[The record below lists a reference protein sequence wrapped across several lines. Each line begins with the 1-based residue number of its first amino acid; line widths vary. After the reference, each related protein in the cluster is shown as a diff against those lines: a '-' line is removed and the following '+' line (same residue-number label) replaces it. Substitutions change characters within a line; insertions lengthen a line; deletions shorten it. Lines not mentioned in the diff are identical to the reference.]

1 MVGSAAAPQLQPV
14 EPAKSID
21 TVRTVDTIRTVRE
34 LLPWHE
40 VERKLRTPR
49 SSGVDAQEAEVPAP
63 SSGVRVSDSG
73 ISIKSSNTNDTE
85 GALSYRVYTV
95 AELDRIAVPAMRASM
110 LSLSL
115 SSRPAPSLLWK
126 SAGRSL
132 YTLLDAVAGWLVHRG
147 HKPALASAVAHP
159 LAAFRADARSAVASI
174 DWKKAGIGLGA
185 GVGAMAALLAIVL
198 VVADLTDEMKPARA
212 MTSPATATATVA
224 PGEAVTTTSV
234 DVTPVATTAAPVV
247 AATPPTTFEIGDEP
261 APAPARPAKKAKK
274 GKKAPVEDFIP

>member
-1 MVGSAAAPQLQPV
+1 MVGSAAAPKLQP
-14 EPAKSID
+14 AID
-21 TVRTVDTIRTVRE
+21 TVRTVDVGGTVRE

-49 SSGVDAQEAEVPAP
+49 SSGVDAQESEVPAP

-95 AELDRIAVPAMRASM
+95 AELDRIAMPAMRASM

-115 SSRPAPSLLWK
+115 SQRPAPSLLWK

-132 YTLLDAVAGWLVHRG
+132 YALLDAVAAWFVHRG
-147 HKPALASAVAHP
+147 QKPAFASAMAHP
-159 LAAFRADARSAVASI
+159 LAAFRADARSAFASI

-185 GVGAMAALLAIVL
+185 GLGAMAALLAIVL

-212 MTSPATATATVA
+212 MTAPSAAAATVA
-224 PGEAVTTTSV
+224 PAVTTTSV
-234 DVTPVATTAAPVV
+234 DVAPQPTTTAAT
-247 AATPPTTFEIGDEP
+247 AAPTPPTTFELGDDP
-261 APAPARPAKKAKK
+261 APAPARSAKKAKK
-274 GKKAPVEDFIP
+274 AKKAPVEDFIP